1 MIDFDALVLGPAMH
15 TFAEPFTIWPQGVQ
29 ASAYDVRGVW
39 SDRANDVVLEGE
51 LISASQIRTVGLR
64 LSELP
69 DGDLKQN
76 DVIIRQKDGR
86 RYYVDDTDQ
95 DGQGGTVATLKD
107 AP

>member
-1 MIDFDALVLGPAMH
+1 MIDFDALVLGPAMNA
-15 TFAEPFTIWPQGVQ
+15 FAEPFTIWPRGVE

-39 SDRANDVVLEGE
+39 SDRPNDVVLEGD
-51 LISASQIRTVGLR
+51 LISSSQIRTVGLR

-69 DGDLKQN
+69 NGGLNQN
-76 DVIIRQKDGR
+76 DVIVRKKDGR
-86 RYYVDDTDQ
+86 RYYVDDTDD